1 MTEAIMVSII
11 SALATIIGV
20 IISNR
25 SQQRMMMA
33 ELEKKLELH
42 EQKFTMQIES
52 LTKAVSKHNNFAES
66 IPVMQEQIRELQRTR
81 PS

>member
-25 SQQRMMMA
+25 SQQSMMMA
-33 ELEKKLELH
+33 ELEKNLELH
-42 EQKFTMQIES
+42 EQKFTMQIET
-52 LTKAVSKHNNFAES
+52 LTKAVNRHNNFAES

>member
-1 MTEAIMVSII
+1 MSETIWVSII
-11 SALATIIGV
+11 SAVATVLGV
-20 IISNR
+20 LIANK
-25 SQQRMMMA
+25 SQQKLMMA

-52 LTKAVSKHNNFAES
+52 LTKTVSKHNNFAES